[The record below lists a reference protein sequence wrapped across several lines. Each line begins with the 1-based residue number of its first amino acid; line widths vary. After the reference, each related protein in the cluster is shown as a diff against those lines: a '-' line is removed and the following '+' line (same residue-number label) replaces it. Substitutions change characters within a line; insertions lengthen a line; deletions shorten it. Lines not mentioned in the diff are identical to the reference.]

1 MRLLRLAGNDMKA
14 GSTNKH
20 RGETCQCLYDVTI
33 ILKMLAVSYVY
44 NISGSQVQMVAGDS
58 FSVSYF

>member
-1 MRLLRLAGNDMKA
+1 MRLLRLAGNDMEA
-14 GSTNKH
+14 RSTNKH
-20 RGETCQCLYDVTI
+20 RGETCQCLHDVTI

-44 NISGSQVQMVAGDS
+44 NISGNQVQMVAGDS